1 MSRIDPT
8 LLGIFEAEQ
17 REHAERIRALAAAGD
32 GAPLSAQALE
42 EILRRA
48 HTLKGAARAV
58 GFDSIELLAH
68 RLETVFANV
77 RSGALAFDAEARA
90 VVYGVLDASEDVT
103 TSVLAGGEEPDV
115 SATLQRIEGLLGVAP
130 SPPPQAAPAPP
141 QRAAAEPV
149 ADIVRVSGARVEQLV
164 ASASQL
170 LAAAAVQMGAAREL
184 DGLLVRM
191 EQFRRDWAR
200 LRNGHGGMPP
210 PESIARL
217 DGAINGLAREVRAAR
232 TSHQQ
237 GAFRLNQLAAD
248 VYEGS
253 CAVRMTPADTVFG
266 IFRKMVREMA
276 AEAGKQIEFVAAGMD
291 VQADRLVLQGLKDP
305 VMHLLRNAIS
315 HGIESPAER
324 VAAGKPATATVQLT
338 LEARG
343 DHLLVT
349 VADDGRGIDL
359 ARVRE
364 VAVSRGLL
372 SPEDKTARELGQ
384 LARLLLTPGFTTS
397 DAVNMLS
404 GLGMGLSVVEQQ
416 VSLLQGKVD
425 FRIAGPG
432 AAVILSVPLSISL
445 HHVLLVA
452 SGGHRYAFP
461 SRGIERLIR
470 VSQGELESVDGRD
483 VIRTGAEAVPVA
495 RLADLLGAP
504 GQESDGGEEDEGEPM
519 LSVVVLEAGEFR
531 AGVIVDGLLDERE
544 VVVKELGLPA
554 AMAGLSSGGIPLEDG
569 TVAVVLSP
577 AALLERFR
585 QQGQRPA
592 LKRTV
597 VGKPQPAATILV
609 VDDSI
614 TTRSLEKSILEAH
627 GYRVRLAVDG
637 LEALEELRG
646 SPADLVIADVNMPRM
661 NGFELLESIKSDPRL
676 ASIPV
681 IMVTS
686 LEDRDDQNRGLSLG
700 ADAYIV
706 KRKFDQKELL
716 ATVRQIL

>member
-17 REHAERIRALAAAGD
+17 REHAERIRALVGAGD
-32 GAPLSAQALE
+32 GAPLSAQATE

-58 GFDSIELLAH
+58 GFESIELLAH
-68 RLETVFANV
+68 RLEALFADV
-77 RSGALAFDAEARA
+77 RSGVLAFDATARA
-90 VVYGVLDASEDVT
+90 VVNGVLDASEDVT
-103 TSVLAGGEEPDV
+103 ASALAGGEEPDV
-115 SATLQRIEGLLGVAP
+115 SATLRRLEGLLGIAP
-130 SPPPQAAPAPP
+130 STPPPAATPP
-141 QRAAAEPV
+141 PHTAAEAPS
-149 ADIVRVSGARVEQLV
+149 DIVRVSAARVEKLV
-164 ASASQL
+164 ASSSQL
-170 LAAAAVQMGAAREL
+170 LAATAVQMRAREL
-184 DGLLVRM
+184 EGLLGRIKDF
-191 EQFRRDWAR
+191 QRDWAQ
-200 LRNGHGGMPP
+200 LRKGHPGAPP

-217 DGAINGLAREVRAAR
+217 DAALSGLAREVRAAKI
-232 TSHQQ
+232 SQQQ
-237 GAFRLNQLAAD
+237 GAWRLNQLAAD
-248 VYEGS
+248 VYDGS

-266 IFRKMVREMA
+266 VFRKMVRDMA
-276 AEAGKQIEFVAAGMD
+276 AEAGREIEFLATGMD
-291 VQADRLVLQGLKDP
+291 VQADRLVLQALKDP

-315 HGIESPAER
+315 HGVELPAER
-324 VAAGKPATATVQLT
+324 IAAGKPETATVRLT
-338 LEARG
+338 VEAQG
-343 DHLLVT
+343 DRLLVT

-372 SPEDKTARELGQ
+372 SPEDQTARDLGQ

-397 DAVNMLS
+397 GAVNMLS

-416 VSLLQGKVD
+416 VSLLQGQVD
-425 FRIAGPG
+425 FRIAGAPG
-432 AAVILSVPLSISL
+432 TAVILSVPLAISL

-452 SGGHRYAFP
+452 SGGHTYAFP
-461 SRGIERLIR
+461 SRGIDRLLR
-470 VSQGELESVDGRD
+470 VRQGEMESVDGRD

-495 RLADLLGAP
+495 KLADLLGTP
-504 GQESDGGEEDEGEPM
+504 GQEPDGGEGDDGEAV
-519 LSVVVLEAGEFR
+519 LRVVVLEAGEFR
-531 AGVIVDGLLDERE
+531 LGVIVDGLLDERE
-544 VVVKELGLPA
+544 VLVKELGLPP
-554 AMAGLSSGGIPLEDG
+554 AMTGLSNGGIPLEDG
-569 TVAVVLSP
+569 TVAVALSP

-592 LKRTV
+592 LKRTATS
-597 VGKPQPAATILV
+597 KPQPAATILV

-627 GYRVRLAVDG
+627 GYRVKLAVDG
-637 LEALEELRG
+637 LEALEELRAA
-646 SPADLVIADVNMPRM
+646 PADLVIADINMPRM
-661 NGFELLESIKSDPRL
+661 NGFELLENIKSDPRL

-686 LEDRDDQNRGLSLG
+686 LEDREDQNRGLSLG